1 MFRLRSI
8 AARLILAISLTVAAA
23 CGILGTF
30 SIIQQR
36 ALTRLALDQQLKL
49 QYDSVIAA
57 LDYEGRATL
66 AVSAV
71 IAALPPVTD
80 AISKGDRDGLAT
92 LLGGAMKALTAQGI
106 PLITFQTPPALTFYR
121 VHAPKI
127 FGDDVS
133 GRRITVVEA
142 NRTGKPIVGVELGRE
157 ALGIFAMTPIL
168 RDGKSIVNVDVG
180 AAFGKEFVDRAKKRF
195 GIELAV
201 HWFDGKAFKRL
212 SSTFGDTVVATQ
224 DELKAVFD
232 GGTLRRDAVLNG
244 DPAAL
249 YLGQIKNYA
258 GQPVAVI
265 ELVKDTTEY
274 EAAAASAQRNLML
287 GIAVILT
294 GAVLLAFLLGRGL
307 SRPLAAITAVMN
319 RLSSGDTEVTI
330 PGGERKD
337 ELGTMAMA
345 VDVFR
350 RNMIE
355 ASTLREAQEAAKQQ
369 AEIEKKALQ
378 RQMADRF
385 EADVKSVVGAVAKA
399 TQDMRRVA
407 GEITTSVNGTSER
420 AAAAAAASE
429 EASASVGTVAAATEE
444 LASSVAEIG
453 RQVTHS
459 SGVAE
464 GAVVKAGQTT
474 EMVGSL
480 TTASEKIGDVLRLI
494 GAIASQTNLL
504 ALNATIEAARAGDA
518 GRGFAVVASEVK
530 ELASQTA
537 KATEEIAGQ
546 VTAIQSATGDCV
558 IAIGGISDTIREI
571 SGIATTIAAAVEEQ
585 DSATREIARSVQ
597 QAAAGTSEVSVN
609 VAGASQAAEQS
620 RVLADNV
627 LVASGELSQ
636 HAAALFKSVDTF
648 LAGLREAA

>member
-1 MFRLRSI
+1 MLSIFWELGNPDPAEPRKFPMFRLRSI

-36 ALTRLALDQQLKL
+36 ALTRLALDPQIKL

-57 LDYEGRATL
+57 LDYEGSATL

-71 IAALPPVTD
+71 IAALPPVAD

-180 AAFGKEFVDRAKKRF
+180 AAL

-212 SSTFGDTVVATQ
+212 SSTFGDTAVATQ

-265 ELVKDTTEY
+265 ELVKDT
-274 EAAAASAQRNLML
+274 
-287 GIAVILT
+287 
-294 GAVLLAFLLGRGL
+294 
-307 SRPLAAITAVMN
+307 
-319 RLSSGDTEVTI
+319 
-330 PGGERKD
+330 K
-337 ELGTMAMA
+337 
-345 VDVFR
+345 
-350 RNMIE
+350 
-355 ASTLREAQEAAKQQ
+355 
-369 AEIEKKALQ
+369 
-378 RQMADRF
+378 
-385 EADVKSVVGAVAKA
+385 
-399 TQDMRRVA
+399 
-407 GEITTSVNGTSER
+407 
-420 AAAAAAASE
+420 
-429 EASASVGTVAAATEE
+429 
-444 LASSVAEIG
+444 IG
-453 RQVTHS
+453 R
-459 SGVAE
+459 
-464 GAVVKAGQTT
+464 
-474 EMVGSL
+474 
-480 TTASEKIGDVLRLI
+480 
-494 GAIASQTNLL
+494 
-504 ALNATIEAARAGDA
+504 
-518 GRGFAVVASEVK
+518 
-530 ELASQTA
+530 
-537 KATEEIAGQ
+537 
-546 VTAIQSATGDCV
+546 
-558 IAIGGISDTIREI
+558 
-571 SGIATTIAAAVEEQ
+571 
-585 DSATREIARSVQ
+585 
-597 QAAAGTSEVSVN
+597 
-609 VAGASQAAEQS
+609 
-620 RVLADNV
+620 
-627 LVASGELSQ
+627 
-636 HAAALFKSVDTF
+636 
-648 LAGLREAA
+648 